1 MFSSTPIKSL
11 MLLTVLLF
19 SVGNINVAFA
29 AGGDSTDGE
38 WQFSLAPLFLWA
50 QGIEGTSTIGP
61 VTAPLDITFKDALSN
76 LEATFT
82 VHYEMKKDKLTLF
95 GEYQY
100 VNLGPEAVGPLGGT
114 VNIGFKDTIAELGV
128 AYWVFGTEKTDWE
141 IFGGARYTKQ
151 KLDVNVEDGRDLL
164 NVSDDWWVGFFGGR
178 MSVTLSD
185 KWSFIARADYG
196 LGSGDTNSIWNVNAM
211 FDYRFKAWGSVFA
224 GYKYMNY
231 DYDNGNKDL
240 SLSRYAYDA
249 SQQGPLI
256 GLNFHW

>member
-1 MFSSTPIKSL
+1 MFSSTHNRFF
-11 MLLTVLLF
+11 MLLTALLF

-29 AGGDSTDGE
+29 VGGDSTDGE

-82 VHYEMKKDKLTLF
+82 VHFEMKKDKLTLL

-100 VNLGPEAVGPLGGT
+100 VNLGPEAVGPMGGT
-114 VNIGFKDTIAELGV
+114 VDIDFADTIAELGA

-141 IFGGARYTKQ
+141 ILGGARYTKQ
-151 KLDVNVEDGRDLL
+151 KLDVNVEDGPDLL
-164 NVSDDWWVGFFGGR
+164 NVSNDWWVGFFGGR

-185 KWSFIARADYG
+185 KWTFIARADYG
-196 LGSGDTNSIWNVNAM
+196 LGSGDTNNIWNVDAM
-211 FDYRFKAWGSVFA
+211 FDYRFKTWGSVFA
-224 GYKYMNY
+224 GYKYMDY
-231 DYDNGNKDL
+231 DYDNGNKD
-240 SLSRYAYDA
+240 LSRYAYDA

-256 GLNFHW
+256 GLNIHW